1 MFRVFTTGS
10 SIQHL
15 KRLPEFEHSY
25 EEFELPKL
33 NAWQMTIASDRVPS
47 SSERSRADVQEV
59 EVPPA
64 LMTYLKTR
72 HLSAAHEEKVLE
84 LWLSLKN
91 RGSIRKFSEDD
102 KQRVIMALRVAYVAF
117 WGKRTLKSL
126 EILINRSRG
135 TAAILGELRATPEVV
150 IAGILHDI
158 FYDVHSTEYASALR
172 SYLVHLFGEETIKLV
187 ESYSMLPNFMARKA
201 EYTLIHSENQ
211 IQMLVV
217 SASDYRALY
226 IRIADRLHN
235 LRVLRSLPID
245 DIERHKIAQEALNV
259 YAVGFY
265 YFHSLCNYVY

>member
-1 MFRVFTTGS
+1 MFTATP
-10 SIQHL
+10 SIRSL
-15 KRLPEFEHSY
+15 NKLPEFEHDYS
-25 EEFELPKL
+25 EFELPQL
-33 NAWQMTIASDRVPS
+33 NAWQVAVGSPVLL
-47 SSERSRADVQEV
+47 SSEAAPVSPAEDVEIAP
-59 EVPPA
+59 VPV
-64 LMTYLKTR
+64 MTFLKT
-72 HLSAAHEEKVLE
+72 HQLSAAHEAKVHE

-91 RGSIRKFSEDD
+91 RGSIRKFTDEE

-126 EILINRSRG
+126 EVLINRSRG
-135 TAAILGELRATPEVV
+135 TAAILGELRATADVV

-158 FYDVHSTEYASALR
+158 FFEVKSAEYKGALR
-172 SYLVHLFGEETIKLV
+172 SYLVRLFGDDAIKLV
-187 ESYSMLPNFMARKA
+187 ESYALLPNFMARKT

-245 DIERHKIAQEALNV
+245 NAERHKIAQEALHV
-259 YAVGFY
+259 YAV
-265 YFHSLCNYVY
+265 SVTVELLPKTV